1 MATDQN
7 DYSKMD
13 AAEQAIAARA
23 GSVFVAAQK
32 KHLALGHEVLIAQG
46 DAIYRLM
53 PDGERSFVS
62 RTTPPRIL
70 ARGKKYR
77 LR

>member
-1 MATDQN
+1 MANDQSE
-7 DYSKMD
+7 YTTMD
-13 AAEQAIAARA
+13 AAEQAFAAQA
-23 GSVFVAAQK
+23 GAVFVAAQK

-53 PDGERSFVS
+53 PDGTHHFVS
-62 RTTPPRIL
+62 RISPPRIV
-70 ARGKKYR
+70 APGTKYR